1 MFVQCTRSPFL
12 HCLLFLFTERRKL
25 FGRTPASSPSNW
37 LQQFCSSNALECW
50 QVQVGVP
57 PCLAFLHCA
66 FSNVSSKSQFWRQ
79 TEQCFGMLASPTL
92 STERWECPPLENW
105 RLWHVLPLLPL
116 LPPMLPIAHA
126 NASYLW
132 SAQLD
137 LGTISAITTIATD
150 QKCLILTITD
160 VLLYAF
166 TGCVLTYH
174 QNVTK
179 TPHKSL
185 V

>member
-1 MFVQCTRSPFL
+1 
-12 HCLLFLFTERRKL
+12 
-25 FGRTPASSPSNW
+25 
-37 LQQFCSSNALECW
+37 
-50 QVQVGVP
+50 
-57 PCLAFLHCA
+57 
-66 FSNVSSKSQFWRQ
+66 
-79 TEQCFGMLASPTL
+79 MLASPTL

-105 RLWHVLPLLPL
+105 RLWHVLPLLPLLPLLTMLPLLPL